1 MTAISRALLLAFK
14 SLLSPK
20 MLILTLWP
28 MLLALLFWGG
38 LAWFFW
44 DQWVGDLTLFAAQNG
59 IEDRLAQWGFVW
71 LAHWLAVGLLLSLLL
86 PAVYVSSLVFAS
98 IFAMPAMLKFVSSRD
113 YPLLEMKHGGTGVG
127 SLANSLYAV
136 LVYLILWIVTLPL
149 WLIPFG
155 AIILPVLLS
164 AYLNQRLFRYDAL
177 MDHASREEF
186 REIKFRARG
195 GMFGLGA
202 ILGLAHYVPILNFFT
217 PIYIG
222 LAYIHFCLDQLQHL
236 RENAS
241 TLLSV

>member
-1 MTAISRALLLAFK
+1 MNSIVTALVRAFK
-14 SLLSPK
+14 SLLTPK
-20 MLILTLWP
+20 MLLLTLWP

-44 DQWVGDLTLFAAQNG
+44 DQWVGDLTAFAAQNG

-98 IFAMPAMLKFVSSRD
+98 IFAMPVMLKFVASQD
-113 YPLLEMKHGGTGVG
+113 YPQLEMKQGGTGLG
-127 SLANSLYAV
+127 SLVNGLYAV
-136 LVYLILWIVTLPL
+136 VVYLVLWVVTLPL

-155 AIILPVLLS
+155 AIILPVILS

-177 MDHASREEF
+177 ADHANREEF
-186 REIKFRARG
+186 REIKLRARG
-195 GMFGLGA
+195 RLWGLGA
-202 ILGLAHYVPILNFFT
+202 ILGFAHYVPILNFFT

-222 LAYIHFCLDQLQHL
+222 LAYIHFCLDQLQRV

-241 TLLSV
+241 TVLNV